1 MHFCTKVE
9 KNLQD
14 EFSKKLEEKEQNLKQ
29 VQEDNQ
35 KMLDNWMK
43 EREDMIQKQLEEERK
58 VSYFTFV
65 NCGHLNIFLLLP
77 DLKIL

>member
-1 MHFCTKVE
+1 ME

-58 VSYFTFV
+58 VSYWDPKTT
-65 NCGHLNIFLLLP
+65 GRG
-77 DLKIL
+77 KKG

>member
-1 MHFCTKVE
+1 M
-9 KNLQD
+9 QD

-43 EREDMIQKQLEEERK
+43 EREEIIQKQLEEERQ
-58 VSYFTFV
+58 VSY
-65 NCGHLNIFLLLP
+65 CSGQLHS
-77 DLKIL
+77 KILFHVAQ